1 MGSNC
6 AAGASR
12 LLHARGI
19 LEAIYWKPA
28 TRLVIDRIHIL
39 KPIRFE
45 NVRRNTRWPQSPH
58 RRRPPGNDARRDG
71 RPVRCGRTTASN
83 TPRRRPAFPP

>member
-19 LEAIYWKPA
+19 LEAIHWKPA

-45 NVRRNTRWPQSPH
+45 NVRRNELAT
-58 RRRPPGNDARRDG
+58 RPP
-71 RPVRCGRTTASN
+71 
-83 TPRRRPAFPP
+83 PAPPAGQ